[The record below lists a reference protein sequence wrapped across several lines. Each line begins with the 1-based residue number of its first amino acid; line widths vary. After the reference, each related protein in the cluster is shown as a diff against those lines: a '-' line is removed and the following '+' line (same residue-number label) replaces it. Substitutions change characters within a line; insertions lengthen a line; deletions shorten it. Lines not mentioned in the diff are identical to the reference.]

1 MNYKKKLKIKQLFY
15 KMLGCLRRNLSTK
28 CVNKNQEIQYL
39 NLVRD
44 ILNNG
49 EIIESRNGITKNK
62 FGISMKFDL
71 DNNTL
76 PMLTSKKMAWKTCLK
91 ELLWFISGST
101 DNHLLKMKNV
111 NIWNE
116 TGTREFLNNRGLVD
130 YMTDDLGPIYGHQ
143 WRHWNAKYFNCFKNY
158 DNRGIDQLQHIIDS
172 LKDEEKRYSRRLIL
186 SAWNPEQLDEMA
198 LPPCHILSQFYVNNK
213 DELSCA
219 LYQRSGD
226 VGLGV
231 PFNILS
237 YSFLTHILAE
247 HCGLKAKSFHHFIGV
262 AHIYEEHQNELA
274 KQLNNKIYE
283 FPKIKI
289 RKRNYI
295 DDYNLGDIKV
305 ENYKYSKSVNMKLIA

>member
-1 MNYKKKLKIKQLFY
+1 
-15 KMLGCLRRNLSTK
+15 MLGCLRRNLSTK

-39 NLVRD
+39 NMVRD

-49 EIIESRNGITKNK
+49 EIIESRNGMTKNK
-62 FGISMKFDL
+62 FGVSMKFDL
-71 DNNTL
+71 DNNAL

-101 DNHLLKMKNV
+101 DNHLLKMGNV

-116 TGTREFLNNRGLVD
+116 NGTREFLNNRGLMH

-143 WRHWNAKYFNCFKNY
+143 WRHWNAKYFNCFTSYNNK
-158 DNRGIDQLQHIIDS
+158 GIDQLQQIINS
-172 LKDEEKRYSRRLIL
+172 LKDKEERYSRRLIL

-247 HCGLKAKSFHHFIGV
+247 HCGLKAKSFNHFIGV

-289 RKRNYI
+289 RKRENI
-295 DDYNLGDIKV
+295 NDYSLGDIEI
-305 ENYKYSKSVNMKLIA
+305 ENYKYSKAVNMKLIA